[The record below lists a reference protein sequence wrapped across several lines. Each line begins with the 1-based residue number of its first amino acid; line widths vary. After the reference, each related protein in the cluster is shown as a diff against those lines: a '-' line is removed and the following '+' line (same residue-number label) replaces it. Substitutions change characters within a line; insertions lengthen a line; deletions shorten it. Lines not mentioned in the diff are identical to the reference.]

1 LVNEG
6 DFYDLAR
13 TFSDDANS
21 APSGGDLGWLSTN
34 QLPTV
39 LQKATDELAIE
50 ELSSPIQS
58 DKGWHLLQVTERRTQ
73 DIGQANLRFQAKR
86 AIKESKFA
94 NELESWLRE
103 IRNQAYIEIR

>member
-1 LVNEG
+1 
-6 DFYDLAR
+6 
-13 TFSDDANS
+13 
-21 APSGGDLGWLSTN
+21 
-34 QLPTV
+34 
-39 LQKATDELAIE
+39 
-50 ELSSPIQS
+50 
-58 DKGWHLLQVTERRTQ
+58 RRTQ